1 MTRADYSIDIDD
13 CSISDDE
20 HEERMTDD
28 DDEPDTTY
36 DDERELDDE
45 YRRDCIRGIR
55 SGG

>member
-13 CSISDDE
+13 EPDTTYEDE
-20 HEERMTDD
+20 RELE
-28 DDEPDTTY
+28 DEPDTTY
-36 DDERELDDE
+36 EDERALDDE

>member
-1 MTRADYSIDIDD
+1 MIRAPYSIDIDD

-20 HEERMTDD
+20 HEARVTAD

-45 YRRDCIRGIR
+45 YRRDCIRGILR
-55 SGG
+55 GG